1 MKTQISV
8 LFVLVVGL
16 VPSALAQPFNCGPG
30 YPNYPNEDSAI
41 TNLRACVAIAGST
54 CPVPAGVHC
63 IYKYD
68 TYVALDYYN
77 IGILITASNV
87 TIQGSAASGPSGTVL
102 TRGVPSTGIYG
113 MRDAKTILS
122 AAAGVTGVWIEDLEF
137 DGNRYL
143 VQSPAPPRGVGLGAC
158 ATSFDGFLDVDL
170 TQTNYP
176 NWVSLFD
183 TWFVNGPFTSVTM
196 NGTGIVELGTFG
208 AAGTSSGTYQTAIY
222 LWSSA
227 SAEDNS
233 IYYAGTAAVTAN
245 PGEIYYGLGPTI
257 YANYLYEN
265 RYAGS
270 TIAGGAGGVITIYPD
285 TDPALIAY
293 NLINQENYAP
303 SRGTINGCTSET
315 EVTSGGIEVYGYG
328 HSLYNNG
335 VYAAGGAISVGGSN
349 PTSEIYITGNQF
361 GADEGNYWLAGNYG
375 GVLFSG
381 TSDTCGT
388 GSCPNPASAVTL
400 DHLRV
405 YYDTSYE
412 VYFGGGVSGEGFIN
426 SQCIDTSLPNYG
438 VQSVG
443 VNSLTYPNPLSFS
456 CP

>member
-158 ATSFDGFLDVDL
+158 ATSFDGFL
-170 TQTNYP
+170 
-176 NWVSLFD
+176 
-183 TWFVNGPFTSVTM
+183 
-196 NGTGIVELGTFG
+196 
-208 AAGTSSGTYQTAIY
+208 
-222 LWSSA
+222 
-227 SAEDNS
+227 
-233 IYYAGTAAVTAN
+233 
-245 PGEIYYGLGPTI
+245 
-257 YANYLYEN
+257 
-265 RYAGS
+265 RCR
-270 TIAGGAGGVITIYPD
+270 PD
-285 TDPALIAY
+285 TDQLSKLGQSVRYVVCQRALHFGYDERYRYRRIRY
-293 NLINQENYAP
+293 IWGCRYQLGDLP
-303 SRGTINGCTSET
+303 NGHLPLEFCF
-315 EVTSGGIEVYGYG
+315 SGG
-328 HSLYNNG
+328 
-335 VYAAGGAISVGGSN
+335 
-349 PTSEIYITGNQF
+349 
-361 GADEGNYWLAGNYG
+361 
-375 GVLFSG
+375 
-381 TSDTCGT
+381 
-388 GSCPNPASAVTL
+388 
-400 DHLRV
+400 
-405 YYDTSYE
+405 
-412 VYFGGGVSGEGFIN
+412 
-426 SQCIDTSLPNYG
+426 
-438 VQSVG
+438 
-443 VNSLTYPNPLSFS
+443 
-456 CP
+456 